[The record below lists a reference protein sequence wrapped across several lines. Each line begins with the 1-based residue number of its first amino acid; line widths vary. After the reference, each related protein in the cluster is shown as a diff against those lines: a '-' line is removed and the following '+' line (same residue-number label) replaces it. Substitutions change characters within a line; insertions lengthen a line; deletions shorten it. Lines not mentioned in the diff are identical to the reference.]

1 MAKYK
6 VKVLRDLCIGAASCV
21 AIAPNVFQ
29 LDNEAKAIV
38 LADGK
43 NDTDENILAA
53 AQSCPVNAIIIED
66 ENGNQIW
73 PK

>member
-6 VKVLRDLCIGAASCV
+6 IKILRDACIGAASCV
-21 AIAPNVFQ
+21 AISPNVFQ
-29 LDNEAKAIV
+29 LDNEAKVYIV
-38 LADGK
+38 DANADS
-43 NDTDENILAA
+43 DENILAA

-66 ENGNQIW
+66 ENGKQIW

>member
-6 VKVLRDLCIGAASCV
+6 IKVLRDICIGAASCV
-21 AIAPNVFQ
+21 AIAPKVFQ
-29 LDNEAKAIV
+29 LDNEAKAII
-38 LADGK
+38 L
-43 NDTDENILAA
+43 DENGETDDTILAS
-53 AQSCPVNAIIIED
+53 AQSCPVNAINIED

>member
-6 VKVLRDLCIGAASCV
+6 IKVLRDICIGAASCV
-21 AIAPNVFQ
+21 AISPKVFA
-29 LDNEAKAIV
+29 LDNEAKAVI
-38 LADGK
+38 LDQEADTP
-43 NDTDENILAA
+43 DNILAA

-66 ENGNQIW
+66 ENGKQIW

>member
-6 VKVLRDLCIGAASCV
+6 IKILRDACIGAASCV
-21 AIAPNVFQ
+21 AISPKVFQ
-29 LDNEAKAIV
+29 LDNEAKVYIV
-38 LADGK
+38 DAQADS
-43 NDTDENILAA
+43 DENILAA

-66 ENGNQIW
+66 ENGKQIW

>member
-21 AIAPNVFQ
+21 AIAPKVFQ
-29 LDNEAKAIV
+29 LDQEAKAIII
-38 LADGK
+38 D
-43 NDTDENILAA
+43 NYDDTPENILSS
-53 AQSCPVNAIIIED
+53 AQSCPVNAIIVED

>member
-6 VKVLRDLCIGAASCV
+6 IKILRDICIGAASCV
-21 AIAPNVFQ
+21 AISPRVFQ
-29 LDNEAKAIV
+29 LDNEAKAYIV
-38 LADGK
+38 DANG
-43 NDTDENILAA
+43 DTDENILAA

-66 ENGNQIW
+66 ENGKQIW

>member
-21 AIAPNVFQ
+21 AVSPKVFQ
-29 LDNEAKAIV
+29 LDQEAKAV
-38 LADGK
+38 VTDQDG
-43 NDTDENILAA
+43 DIPENILSAA
-53 AQSCPVNAIIIED
+53 ESCPVNAIIIED
-66 ENGNQIW
+66 ENGNQVW

>member
-6 VKVLRDLCIGAASCV
+6 IKVLRDLCIGAASCV
-21 AIAPNVFQ
+21 AISPQVFQ
-29 LDNEAKAIV
+29 LDNEAKAIILDV
-38 LADGK
+38 DG
-43 NDTDENILAA
+43 DTDENILAA

-66 ENGNQIW
+66 ENGKQVW